1 MYGIW
6 CAKDMEA
13 AFLVIHYNIIIGFE
27 RLRVSLRLALGIQQ
41 FRLWTQLP
49 VKALCTDPY
58 LGRAVNMGNSISQIQ
73 EISRI

>member
-1 MYGIW
+1 MYSIW

-13 AFLVIHYNIIIGFE
+13 AFLVINYNIIIGFE
-27 RLRVSLRLALGIQQ
+27 RLRFSLRLALGIQR

-58 LGRAVNMGNSISQIQ
+58 LGRAVNMDNSISQIQ
-73 EISRI
+73 DI

>member
-1 MYGIW
+1 MYSIW

-13 AFLVIHYNIIIGFE
+13 AFLAIRYNVIIGFE
-27 RLRVSLRLALGIQQ
+27 CLLFSLRLALGVQKS
-41 FRLWTQLP
+41 RLWTQLP

-73 EISRI
+73 EI